1 MLSSHLF
8 DDVSRATDEVVIL
21 RAGQLGL
28 QAPLPALQRLAL
40 YRLPDTRGFF
50 PATCPTHG

>member
-21 RAGQLGL
+21 RAGQLVL

>member
-21 RAGQLGL
+21 RAGQLVL
-28 QAPLPALQRLAL
+28 QAPLPAQGLAL